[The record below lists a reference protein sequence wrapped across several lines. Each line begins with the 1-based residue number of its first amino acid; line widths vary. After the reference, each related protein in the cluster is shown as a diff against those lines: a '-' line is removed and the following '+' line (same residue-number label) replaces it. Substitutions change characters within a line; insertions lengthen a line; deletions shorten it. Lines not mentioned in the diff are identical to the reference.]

1 MQPLWYKQS
10 DLKSIYHFQL
20 VYKVLKRSL
29 TDIIVLF
36 FFLLREIC
44 TVDVEL
50 YVYSVDLSKISH
62 VHEIILRSH
71 F

>member
-44 TVDVEL
+44 TVDVVMFIVL
-50 YVYSVDLSKISH
+50 T
-62 VHEIILRSH
+62 
-71 F
+71 